1 VTTPSADPSLS
12 VDAVD
17 TTLSVDAVD
26 TEQPAGELVLL
37 RHGATEWSASGKHT
51 GRTDVPLT
59 WLGEQ
64 QARRATSLIADR
76 NFALVIA
83 SPLRRAQQTAQVA
96 GLSHIETDADLVEW
110 DYGGYEGLTTAQ
122 IRAILPGWSLW
133 RDGVPAHANGEPGET
148 AADVG
153 GRADRVI
160 ARVLPVLGR
169 GDVALVSHGHF
180 LRVLAARWLSLPPT
194 GGAMLA
200 LDTGSVSVLGFEHG
214 AHVLRHW
221 NLLPR

>member
-1 VTTPSADPSLS
+1 MTVDSASS
-12 VDAVD
+12 VD
-17 TTLSVDAVD
+17 TVD
-26 TEQPAGELVLL
+26 TEQPVGELVLL

-59 WLGEQ
+59 LLGEQ
-64 QARRATSLIADR
+64 QAQRMSGLIADR
-76 NFALVIA
+76 SFALVLA
-83 SPLRRAQQTAQVA
+83 SPLRRAQETAKLA
-96 GLSHIETDADLVEW
+96 GLPHIETDANLVEW

-122 IRAILPGWSLW
+122 IRAQLPGWSLW
-133 RDGVPAHANGEPGET
+133 RDGVPAGGDGQPGET
-148 AADVG
+148 VADVG
-153 GRADRVI
+153 GRADRVL

-194 GGAMLA
+194 GGALLA

-214 AHVLRHW
+214 GHVVRHW
-221 NLLPR
+221 NLVPH

>member
-1 VTTPSADPSLS
+1 MSTQTSDTTRSA
-12 VDAVD
+12 DAVD
-17 TTLSVDAVD
+17 S
-26 TEQPAGELVLL
+26 EQPPGELVLL

-51 GRTDVPLT
+51 GRTDVPLNAH
-59 WLGEQ
+59 GEQ
-64 QARRATSLIADR
+64 QAARVAQLIADR
-76 NFALVIA
+76 TFALVLA
-83 SPLRRAQQTAQVA
+83 SPLRRAQQTAQLA
-96 GLSHIETDADLVEW
+96 GLSHVETDANLVEW

-122 IRAILPGWSLW
+122 IRALLPGWSLW
-133 RDGVPAHANGEPGET
+133 RDGVTAHADGQLGET

-153 GRADRVI
+153 ERADRVI

-200 LDTGSVSVLGFEHG
+200 LDTASVSVLGFEHG
-214 AHVLRHW
+214 APVLRQW

>member
-1 VTTPSADPSLS
+1 VT
-12 VDAVD
+12 
-17 TTLSVDAVD
+17 VD
-26 TEQPAGELVLL
+26 TEQPVGELVLL

-59 WLGEQ
+59 SHGEQ
-64 QARRATSLIADR
+64 QARDVATLIADR
-76 NFALVIA
+76 TFALVLA
-83 SPLRRAQQTAQVA
+83 SPLRRAQETAQLA
-96 GLSHIETDADLVEW
+96 GLTHVETDANLVEW

-133 RDGVPAHANGEPGET
+133 RDGVPAHGDGRPGES

-153 GRADRVI
+153 GRADRII
-160 ARVLPVLGR
+160 ARVLPVLGH

-214 AHVLRHW
+214 AHVLQHW

>member
-1 VTTPSADPSLS
+1 VTTPSADP
-12 VDAVD
+12 
-17 TTLSVDAVD
+17 VD
-26 TEQPAGELVLL
+26 TEQPPGELLLL

-59 WLGEQ
+59 SLGEQ
-64 QARRATSLIADR
+64 QAARLAGLIADR
-76 NFALVIA
+76 NFALVLA
-83 SPLRRAQQTAQVA
+83 SPLRRAQQTAQRA
-96 GLSHIETDADLVEW
+96 GLLHIETDDNLVEW

-133 RDGVPAHANGEPGET
+133 RDGVPAHADGEPGES
-148 AADVG
+148 ASDVG
-153 GRADRVI
+153 WRADRVI

-180 LRVLAARWLSLPPT
+180 LRVLAARWLSLAPT

>member
-1 VTTPSADPSLS
+1 MTTDSADPTRS
-12 VDAVD
+12 VDTEPVD
-17 TTLSVDAVD
+17 SVD

-59 WLGEQ
+59 LLGEE
-64 QARRATSLIADR
+64 QAGLVAGLIADR
-76 NFALVIA
+76 NFALVLA
-83 SPLRRAQQTAQVA
+83 SPLRRAQETAKLA
-96 GLSHIETDADLVEW
+96 GLSHVETDANLVEW

-122 IRAILPGWSLW
+122 IRALLPGWSLW
-133 RDGVPAHANGEPGET
+133 RDGVPACVDGQPGET

-153 GRADRVI
+153 GRADRVLT
-160 ARVLPVLGR
+160 RVLPLLGR

-214 AHVLRHW
+214 EHVLRHW
-221 NLLPR
+221 NLVPR

>member
-1 VTTPSADPSLS
+1 MTTETVASDS
-12 VDAVD
+12 
-17 TTLSVDAVD
+17 
-26 TEQPAGELVLL
+26 EQPPGELVLL

-51 GRTDVPLT
+51 GRTDVPLSS
-59 WLGEQ
+59 LGEE
-64 QARRATSLIADR
+64 QATRVAGLIADR
-76 NFALVIA
+76 SFALVLA
-83 SPLRRAQQTAQVA
+83 SPLVRAQETAQLA
-96 GLSHIETDADLVEW
+96 GLSHIETDANLVEW

-133 RDGVPAHANGEPGET
+133 RDGVPAHSDGQPGET

-153 GRADRVI
+153 LRADRVI

-180 LRVLAARWLSLPPT
+180 LRVLAARWLSLAPT
-194 GGAMLA
+194 GGAMFA

-214 AHVLRHW
+214 AHVLRQW
-221 NLLPR
+221 NLLPA

>member
-1 VTTPSADPSLS
+1 MTTS
-12 VDAVD
+12 VDP
-17 TTLSVDAVD
+17 
-26 TEQPAGELVLL
+26 EQPAGELVLL

-59 WLGEQ
+59 LLGEE
-64 QARRATSLIADR
+64 QAGLVAGLIADR
-76 NFALVIA
+76 NFALVLA
-83 SPLRRAQQTAQVA
+83 SPLRRAQETAKLA
-96 GLSHIETDADLVEW
+96 GLPHVETDANLVEW

-122 IRAILPGWSLW
+122 IRALLPGWSLW
-133 RDGVPAHANGEPGET
+133 RDGVPAGIDGQPGET

-153 GRADRVI
+153 GRADRVLT
-160 ARVLPVLGR
+160 RVLPLLGR

-214 AHVLRHW
+214 EHVLRHW
-221 NLLPR
+221 NLVPR

>member
-1 VTTPSADPSLS
+1 VSTPSASAGPADS
-12 VDAVD
+12 
-17 TTLSVDAVD
+17 VD
-26 TEQPAGELVLL
+26 TEQPAGQLVLL

-59 WLGEQ
+59 LLGEE
-64 QARRATSLIADR
+64 QAARVGRLIADR
-76 NFALVIA
+76 SFALVLA
-83 SPLRRAQQTAQVA
+83 SPLRRAQVTAELA
-96 GLSHIETDADLVEW
+96 GLSHIETDANLVEW

-194 GGAMLA
+194 GGALLA
-200 LDTGSVSVLGFEHG
+200 LDTGSLSVLGFEHG
-214 AHVLRHW
+214 AHVVWHW
-221 NLLPR
+221 NLLPS

>member
-1 VTTPSADPSLS
+1 MSLDSADPKPS
-12 VDAVD
+12 
-17 TTLSVDAVD
+17 VD

-59 WLGEQ
+59 LLGEE
-64 QARRATSLIADR
+64 QAGLVAGLIADR
-76 NFALVIA
+76 NFALVLA
-83 SPLRRAQQTAQVA
+83 SPLRRAQETAKLA
-96 GLSHIETDADLVEW
+96 GLAHVETDANLVEW

-122 IRAILPGWSLW
+122 IRALLPGWSLW
-133 RDGVPAHANGEPGET
+133 RDGVPAGVDGRPGET
-148 AADVG
+148 AADGG
-153 GRADRVI
+153 GRADRVLT
-160 ARVLPVLGR
+160 RVLPLLGR

-214 AHVLRHW
+214 EHVLRHW
-221 NLLPR
+221 NLVPR

>member
-1 VTTPSADPSLS
+1 MTLAATPL
-12 VDAVD
+12 
-17 TTLSVDAVD
+17 VD
-26 TEQPAGELVLL
+26 TEQPIGELVLL

-59 WLGEQ
+59 LLGEQ
-64 QARRATSLIADR
+64 QAQRMSSLLADR
-76 NFALVIA
+76 SFALVLA
-83 SPLRRAQQTAQVA
+83 SPLRRAQETAKLA
-96 GLSHIETDADLVEW
+96 GLPHIETDANLVEW

-122 IRAILPGWSLW
+122 IRVLLPGWSLW
-133 RDGVPAHANGEPGET
+133 RDGVPAGGDGKPGET
-148 AADVG
+148 AVDVG
-153 GRADRVI
+153 GRADRVL

-194 GGAMLA
+194 GGALLA

-214 AHVLRHW
+214 AHVVRHW
-221 NLLPR
+221 NLVPH

>member
-1 VTTPSADPSLS
+1 VSLDSADPKPS
-12 VDAVD
+12 
-17 TTLSVDAVD
+17 VD

-59 WLGEQ
+59 LLGEE
-64 QARRATSLIADR
+64 QAGLVAGLIADR
-76 NFALVIA
+76 NFALVLA
-83 SPLRRAQQTAQVA
+83 SPLRRAQETAKLA
-96 GLSHIETDADLVEW
+96 GLAHVETDANLVEW

-122 IRAILPGWSLW
+122 IRALLPGWSLW
-133 RDGVPAHANGEPGET
+133 RDGVPAGVDGRPGET

-153 GRADRVI
+153 GRADRVLT
-160 ARVLPVLGR
+160 RVLPLLGR

-200 LDTGSVSVLGFEHG
+200 LDTASVSVLGFEHG
-214 AHVLRHW
+214 EHVLRHW
-221 NLLPR
+221 NLVPR

>member
-1 VTTPSADPSLS
+1 MTADSAPS
-12 VDAVD
+12 
-17 TTLSVDAVD
+17 D
-26 TEQPAGELVLL
+26 TEQPVGELVLL

-59 WLGEQ
+59 LLGEQ
-64 QARRATSLIADR
+64 QAQRMSGLLADR
-76 NFALVIA
+76 SFVLVLA
-83 SPLRRAQQTAQVA
+83 SPLRRAQETAKLA
-96 GLSHIETDADLVEW
+96 GLQHVETDANLVEW
-110 DYGGYEGLTTAQ
+110 DYGGYEGLTTTQ
-122 IRAILPGWSLW
+122 IRALLPGWSLW
-133 RDGVPAHANGEPGET
+133 RDGVPAGADGQPGES

-153 GRADRVI
+153 QRADRVL

-194 GGAMLA
+194 GGALLA

-214 AHVLRHW
+214 AHVVRHW
-221 NLLPR
+221 NLVPR